1 MSAPIDALTQTTD
14 AQPLPVLGRD
24 VTVPLVTGGE
34 VTYAA
39 LDYAASAPALQ
50 RVWDDVAAYAPYY
63 GSVHRGAGY
72 LSQLS
77 TDLFENSRRAVAEFL
92 GCREDDQVVFTRSTT
107 DSLNLLAAV
116 LPAGCEVF
124 VFETEHHA
132 SLLPWRDARVSYL
145 NAPRTPGEAVA
156 TLERALAAR
165 DLKGPALV
173 CVTGASNVTG
183 ELWPVR
189 ELAAVAHAH
198 GARVVLDAA
207 QLAPHH
213 PVDIAELDVDWV
225 AFSGH
230 KLYAPFGSGVLAG
243 RADWLRD
250 SEPYLAGGGASRKVA
265 RRSDGGV
272 DVEWHTTA
280 ARHEAGSPNVIGVY
294 AIASACKALTEAGF
308 DRLVAREREL
318 VARVREGL
326 AEVPE
331 VRVLSLFGDDAPRVG
346 VISFVVDGW
355 NSSHFAAALSA
366 EYGIGV
372 RDGLFCAHPLVR
384 TLLGGDAGDPGSAAR
399 LTPVPARGRST
410 RSGSASGP
418 VRRTSTSSGSPG
430 PSGNSSGT
438 APAGTTA
445 PRTAVASPTAA
456 DARRSGVEADR
467 ERRFQVV
474 LGVGTER
481 HVRVRGL
488 DARDLA
494 DAARDDVR
502 QVVVP
507 GDPHHGDQIVGAGD
521 GEDLADAFQR
531 RDGLGDLGDPVD
543 AGLDEH
549 DRGDHG

>member
-1 MSAPIDALTQTTD
+1 MSARPAATVTAAVSSPAAGSAAVESAVAGSAAVESADPCCA
-14 AQPLPVLGRD
+14 APLPVLGRD

-77 TDLFENSRRAVAEFL
+77 TDLFENSRETVAEFL
-92 GCREDDQVVFTRSTT
+92 DCRPGDQIVFTRSTT
-107 DSLNLLAAV
+107 DSLNLLAQV
-116 LPAGCEVF
+116 LPADCQVF

-132 SLLPWRDARVSYL
+132 SLLPWRDARVTYL
-145 NAPRTPGEAVA
+145 NAPRTPQQAVE
-156 TLERALAAR
+156 TLERALADR
-165 DLKGPALV
+165 DPYGPALV

-189 ELAAVAHAH
+189 ELAAAAHAH
-198 GARVVLDAA
+198 GARIVLDAA

-213 PVDIAELDVDWV
+213 PVSVRELDVDWI

-243 RADWLRD
+243 RADWLQE
-250 SEPYLAGGGASRKVA
+250 SEPYLAGGGASKKVA

-294 AIASACKALTEAGF
+294 SIASACKALTEAGF
-308 DRLVAREREL
+308 DALVERERHL
-318 VARVREGL
+318 IAKVREGL
-326 AEVPE
+326 AEVPA

-384 TLLGGDAGDPGSAAR
+384 TLLGSDPQDPGECGAPEAEPGERSLNAIRVSFGAG
-399 LTPVPARGRST
+399 TPDEHVDRFVRAVRELVSDGAKWQYRTEAGRCVPA
-410 RSGSASGP
+410 
-418 VRRTSTSSGSPG
+418 V
-430 PSGNSSGT
+430 
-438 APAGTTA
+438 
-445 PRTAVASPTAA
+445 
-456 DARRSGVEADR
+456 
-467 ERRFQVV
+467 
-474 LGVGTER
+474 
-481 HVRVRGL
+481 
-488 DARDLA
+488 
-494 DAARDDVR
+494 
-502 QVVVP
+502 
-507 GDPHHGDQIVGAGD
+507 
-521 GEDLADAFQR
+521 
-531 RDGLGDLGDPVD
+531 
-543 AGLDEH
+543 
-549 DRGDHG
+549 

>member
-1 MSAPIDALTQTTD
+1 MSARPNTAAATAVSAAESADPCCA
-14 AQPLPVLGRD
+14 APLPVLGRD

-77 TDLFENSRRAVAEFL
+77 TDLFENSRVTVAEFL
-92 GCREDDQVVFTRSTT
+92 DCRPGDQVVFTRSTT
-107 DSLNLLAAV
+107 DSLNLLAAT

-132 SLLPWRDARVSYL
+132 SLLPWRDARVTYL
-145 NAPRTPGEAVA
+145 NAPRTPEQAVA
-156 TLERALAAR
+156 TLERALADR
-165 DLKGPALV
+165 DPYGPALV

-183 ELWPVR
+183 ELWPVK
-189 ELAAVAHAH
+189 ELAAAAHAH
-198 GARVVLDAA
+198 GARIVLDAA

-213 PVDIAELDVDWV
+213 PVSVQELDVDWI

-243 RADWLRD
+243 RSDWLQD

-265 RRSDGGV
+265 RRADGGV

-294 AIASACKALTEAGF
+294 SIASACKALTEAGF
-308 DRLVAREREL
+308 DQLVAREQHL
-318 VARVREGL
+318 IDTVRAGL

-331 VRVLSLFGDDAPRVG
+331 VKVLSLFGDDAPRVG
-346 VISFVVDGW
+346 VISFVVEGW

-384 TLLGGDAGDPGSAAR
+384 TLLGSDPQDPGECGAPEAA
-399 LTPVPARGRST
+399 PGERSLNAI
-410 RSGSASGP
+410 RVSFG
-418 VRRTSTSSGSPG
+418 
-430 PSGNSSGT
+430 
-438 APAGTTA
+438 AGT
-445 PRTAVASPTAA
+445 P
-456 DARRSGVEADR
+456 DEHVE
-467 ERRFQVV
+467 RF
-474 LGVGTER
+474 
-481 HVRVRGL
+481 
-488 DARDLA
+488 
-494 DAARDDVR
+494 
-502 QVVVP
+502 
-507 GDPHHGDQIVGAGD
+507 VGAVK
-521 GEDLADAFQR
+521 ELV
-531 RDGLGDLGDPVD
+531 RDGAQWKYRTEDGRCVP
-543 AGLDEH
+543 
-549 DRGDHG
+549 DRG

>member
-1 MSAPIDALTQTTD
+1 MSARPNAVTTTLSD
-14 AQPLPVLGRD
+14 DPACAAPLPVLGRE
-24 VTVPLVTGGE
+24 VSVPLVTGGE

-77 TDLFENSRRAVAEFL
+77 TDLFENSRRTVAEFL
-92 GCREDDQVVFTRSTT
+92 GCRPDDQVVFTRSTT

-116 LPAGCEVF
+116 LPAECEVF

-132 SLLPWRDARVSYL
+132 SLLPWRDARVTYL

-156 TLERALAAR
+156 TLERALAGREAA
-165 DLKGPALV
+165 GPALV

-189 ELAAVAHAH
+189 ELAAAAHAG
-198 GARVVLDAA
+198 GARIVLDAA

-213 PVDIAELDVDWV
+213 PVDIAELEVDWV

-243 RADWLRD
+243 RADWLQD
-250 SEPYLAGGGASRKVA
+250 AEPYLAGGGASRKVA
-265 RRSDGGV
+265 RRADGGV
-272 DVEWHTTA
+272 EVDWHTTA

-294 AIASACKALTEAGF
+294 AIASACKALTDAGF
-308 DRLVAREREL
+308 DALVAREQRL

-326 AEVPE
+326 AGVPE
-331 VRVLSLFGDDAPRVG
+331 VKVLSLFGDEAPRVG
-346 VISFVVDGW
+346 VLSFVVEGW

-384 TLLGGDAGDPGSAAR
+384 TLLGSDPQDPGECGAPEAE
-399 LTPVPARGRST
+399 PGERSLNAI
-410 RSGSASGP
+410 RVSFG
-418 VRRTSTSSGSPG
+418 
-430 PSGNSSGT
+430 
-438 APAGTTA
+438 AGT
-445 PRTAVASPTAA
+445 P
-456 DARRSGVEADR
+456 
-467 ERRFQVV
+467 
-474 LGVGTER
+474 
-481 HVRVRGL
+481 
-488 DARDLA
+488 
-494 DAARDDVR
+494 
-502 QVVVP
+502 
-507 GDPHHGDQIVGAGD
+507 
-521 GEDLADAFQR
+521 
-531 RDGLGDLGDPVD
+531 
-543 AGLDEH
+543 DEH
-549 DRGDHG
+549 VDRFVRAVRELVTDGARWNYRTEDGRCVPDRG

>member
-1 MSAPIDALTQTTD
+1 MSASLNAATTAACATAAAD
-14 AQPLPVLGRD
+14 PACDGPLPVLGRD

-77 TDLFENSRRAVAEFL
+77 TDLFEQSRATVAEFL
-92 GCREDDQVVFTRSTT
+92 DCRPCDQVVFTRSTT
-107 DSLNLLAAV
+107 DSLNLLAAA
-116 LPAGCEVF
+116 LPADCQVF

-132 SLLPWRDARVSYL
+132 SLLPWGDARVTYL

-156 TLERALAAR
+156 TLERALADR
-165 DLKGPALV
+165 DPYGPALV

-189 ELAAVAHAH
+189 ELAAAAHAH
-198 GARVVLDAA
+198 GARIVLDAA

-213 PVDIAELDVDWV
+213 PVSVRELDVDWV

-243 RADWLRD
+243 RADWLQEA
-250 SEPYLAGGGASRKVA
+250 EPYLAGGGASRKVA
-265 RRSDGGV
+265 RREDGGV

-294 AIASACKALTEAGF
+294 SIASACRALREAGF
-308 DRLVAREREL
+308 ENLVAREEHL
-318 VARVREGL
+318 IAKVREGL
-326 AEVPE
+326 AEVPA

-384 TLLGGDAGDPGSAAR
+384 TLLGSEPQAQGECGAPEAAPGERSLNAIRVSFGAG
-399 LTPVPARGRST
+399 TPDEHVERFVRAVKELVADGAKWQYRTEEGRCVPA
-410 RSGSASGP
+410 
-418 VRRTSTSSGSPG
+418 V
-430 PSGNSSGT
+430 
-438 APAGTTA
+438 
-445 PRTAVASPTAA
+445 
-456 DARRSGVEADR
+456 
-467 ERRFQVV
+467 
-474 LGVGTER
+474 
-481 HVRVRGL
+481 
-488 DARDLA
+488 
-494 DAARDDVR
+494 
-502 QVVVP
+502 
-507 GDPHHGDQIVGAGD
+507 
-521 GEDLADAFQR
+521 
-531 RDGLGDLGDPVD
+531 
-543 AGLDEH
+543 
-549 DRGDHG
+549 

>member
-1 MSAPIDALTQTTD
+1 MSVSAVSAVPAAAADSSVCAPLA
-14 AQPLPVLGRD
+14 VLGRD

-77 TDLFENSRRAVAEFL
+77 TDLFENSRKTVAEFL
-92 GCREDDQVVFTRSTT
+92 DCREGDQVVFTRSTT
-107 DSLNLLAAV
+107 DSLNLLAAA

-132 SLLPWRDARVSYL
+132 SLLPWRDARVTYL
-145 NAPRTPGEAVA
+145 DAPRTPDEAVH
-156 TLERALAAR
+156 TLERALADR
-165 DLKGPALV
+165 DPYGPALV

-189 ELAAVAHAH
+189 ELAAAAHAH
-198 GARVVLDAA
+198 GARIVLDAA

-213 PVDIAELDVDWV
+213 PVSVRELDVDWV

-243 RADWLRD
+243 RSDWLREA
-250 SEPYLAGGGASRKVA
+250 EPYLAGGGASRKVT
-265 RRSDGGV
+265 RRPKEAGGGV
-272 DVEWHTTA
+272 DVEWHDTA

-294 AIASACKALTEAGF
+294 SIAAACKALTEAGF
-308 DRLVAREREL
+308 DELVAREQYLIRT
-318 VARVREGL
+318 VREGL
-326 AEVPE
+326 AEVPA

-384 TLLGGDAGDPGSAAR
+384 TLLGGESDEPGECGAPEAAPGEKSLNAIRVSFGAGTPDEHVERFVRAVKELVADGARWNYRTEDGRCVPDTSAA
-399 LTPVPARGRST
+399 A
-410 RSGSASGP
+410 
-418 VRRTSTSSGSPG
+418 
-430 PSGNSSGT
+430 
-438 APAGTTA
+438 
-445 PRTAVASPTAA
+445 
-456 DARRSGVEADR
+456 
-467 ERRFQVV
+467 
-474 LGVGTER
+474 
-481 HVRVRGL
+481 
-488 DARDLA
+488 
-494 DAARDDVR
+494 
-502 QVVVP
+502 
-507 GDPHHGDQIVGAGD
+507 
-521 GEDLADAFQR
+521 
-531 RDGLGDLGDPVD
+531 
-543 AGLDEH
+543 
-549 DRGDHG
+549 

>member
-1 MSAPIDALTQTTD
+1 MSAYPNAAAATADSGSADPCCDT
-14 AQPLPVLGRD
+14 PLPVLGRD

-77 TDLFENSRRAVAEFL
+77 TDLFENSRVTVAEFL
-92 GCREDDQVVFTRSTT
+92 DCRPDDQVVFTRSTT
-107 DSLNLLAAV
+107 DSLNLLAAT

-132 SLLPWRDARVSYL
+132 SLLPWRDARVTYL
-145 NAPRTPGEAVA
+145 NAPRTPGQAVE
-156 TLERALAAR
+156 TLERALADR
-165 DLKGPALV
+165 DPYGPALV

-189 ELAAVAHAH
+189 ELAAAAHAH
-198 GARVVLDAA
+198 GARIVLDAA

-213 PVDIAELDVDWV
+213 PVSVRELDVDWV

-243 RADWLRD
+243 RADWLQD

-265 RRSDGGV
+265 RRADGGV
-272 DVEWHTTA
+272 DVEWHTTS

-294 AIASACKALTEAGF
+294 SIASACKALTEAGF
-308 DRLVAREREL
+308 DSLVARERHL
-318 VARVREGL
+318 IAKVREGL

-346 VISFVVDGW
+346 VISFVVEGW

-384 TLLGGDAGDPGSAAR
+384 TLLGSDPQDPGECGAPEAN
-399 LTPVPARGRST
+399 PGERSLNAI
-410 RSGSASGP
+410 RVSFG
-418 VRRTSTSSGSPG
+418 
-430 PSGNSSGT
+430 
-438 APAGTTA
+438 AGT
-445 PRTAVASPTAA
+445 P
-456 DARRSGVEADR
+456 DEHVE
-467 ERRFQVV
+467 RF
-474 LGVGTER
+474 
-481 HVRVRGL
+481 
-488 DARDLA
+488 
-494 DAARDDVR
+494 
-502 QVVVP
+502 
-507 GDPHHGDQIVGAGD
+507 VGAVK
-521 GEDLADAFQR
+521 ELV
-531 RDGLGDLGDPVD
+531 RDGAQWKYRTEDGRCVP
-543 AGLDEH
+543 
-549 DRGDHG
+549 DRG

>member
-1 MSAPIDALTQTTD
+1 MSASLNAVATTATD
-14 AQPLPVLGRD
+14 TAQDPACAEPLAVLGRD

-77 TDLFENSRRAVAEFL
+77 TDLFEQSRVTVAEFL
-92 GCREDDQVVFTRSTT
+92 DCRPADQVVFTRSTT

-116 LPAGCEVF
+116 LPAGCQVF

-132 SLLPWRDARVSYL
+132 SLLPWTNAQVTYL
-145 NAPRTPGEAVA
+145 DAPRTPGEAVA
-156 TLERALAAR
+156 VLERALADRTASIEEGY
-165 DLKGPALV
+165 GPALV

-183 ELWPVR
+183 ELWPVK
-189 ELAAVAHAH
+189 ELAAAAHAH
-198 GARVVLDAA
+198 GARIVLDAA

-213 PVDIAELDVDWV
+213 PVSVRDLDVDWV

-243 RADWLRD
+243 RADWLQEAD
-250 SEPYLAGGGASRKVA
+250 PYLAGGGASRKVS
-265 RRSDGGV
+265 RREDGGV
-272 DVEWHTTA
+272 DAEWHTTA

-294 AIASACKALTEAGF
+294 SIASACRALTEAGF
-308 DRLVAREREL
+308 ENLVAREQRL

-326 AEVPE
+326 AEVPA

-384 TLLGGDAGDPGSAAR
+384 TLLGSEPQAQGECGAPEAAPGE
-399 LTPVPARGRST
+399 RSLNAI
-410 RSGSASGP
+410 RVSFG
-418 VRRTSTSSGSPG
+418 
-430 PSGNSSGT
+430 
-438 APAGTTA
+438 AGT
-445 PRTAVASPTAA
+445 P
-456 DARRSGVEADR
+456 
-467 ERRFQVV
+467 
-474 LGVGTER
+474 
-481 HVRVRGL
+481 
-488 DARDLA
+488 
-494 DAARDDVR
+494 
-502 QVVVP
+502 
-507 GDPHHGDQIVGAGD
+507 
-521 GEDLADAFQR
+521 
-531 RDGLGDLGDPVD
+531 
-543 AGLDEH
+543 DEH
-549 DRGDHG
+549 VDRFLGAVRELVADGAKWQYRTEEGRCVPLRGA

>member
-1 MSAPIDALTQTTD
+1 MSARPAATATAADSVAVES
-14 AQPLPVLGRD
+14 AKPCCAAPLPVLGRD

-77 TDLFENSRRAVAEFL
+77 TDLFENSRETVAEFL
-92 GCREDDQVVFTRSTT
+92 DCRPGDQVVFTRSTT
-107 DSLNLLAAV
+107 DSLNLLAHV
-116 LPAGCEVF
+116 IPANCQVF

-132 SLLPWRDARVSYL
+132 SLLPWQGAHVTYL
-145 NAPRTPGEAVA
+145 NAPRTPRQAVE
-156 TLERALAAR
+156 TLERALADR
-165 DLKGPALV
+165 DPYGPALV

-183 ELWPVR
+183 ELWPVK
-189 ELAAVAHAH
+189 ELAAAAHAH
-198 GARVVLDAA
+198 GARIILDAA

-213 PVDIAELDVDWV
+213 PVSVRELDVDWI

-243 RADWLRD
+243 RADWLQD
-250 SEPYLAGGGASRKVA
+250 AEPYLAGGGASKKVA
-265 RRSDGGV
+265 RRADGGV

-294 AIASACKALTEAGF
+294 SIASACKALTEAGF
-308 DRLVAREREL
+308 DSLVERERHL
-318 VARVREGL
+318 IAKVRGGL

-384 TLLGGDAGDPGSAAR
+384 TLLGSDPQDPGECGAPEAEPGERSLNAIRVSFGAG
-399 LTPVPARGRST
+399 TPDEHVDRFVRAVRELVTQGAKWQYRTESGRCVPA
-410 RSGSASGP
+410 
-418 VRRTSTSSGSPG
+418 V
-430 PSGNSSGT
+430 
-438 APAGTTA
+438 
-445 PRTAVASPTAA
+445 
-456 DARRSGVEADR
+456 
-467 ERRFQVV
+467 
-474 LGVGTER
+474 
-481 HVRVRGL
+481 
-488 DARDLA
+488 
-494 DAARDDVR
+494 
-502 QVVVP
+502 
-507 GDPHHGDQIVGAGD
+507 
-521 GEDLADAFQR
+521 
-531 RDGLGDLGDPVD
+531 
-543 AGLDEH
+543 
-549 DRGDHG
+549 